1 MNEFKL
7 DNEPK
12 ITSGFTI
19 PDNYFADFSEKVL
32 LQLPKDEPKEISIW
46 VKNRKWLYAVA
57 AILVISLSIPF
68 IITSQNNTDQA
79 SNAAIEN
86 YLSYHSTLTDDDIVE
101 LLDKEDIEKLDIS
114 SDLEDK
120 DVEDLL
126 SGNTNLEQYITN

>member
-32 LQLPKDEPKEISIW
+32 LQLPKDEPKVISIW
-46 VKNRKWLYAVA
+46 DKNRKWMYAVA
-57 AILVISLSIPF
+57 AILVISLIIPF
-68 IITSQNNTDQA
+68 IITSQNDTDQA
-79 SNAAIEN
+79 SNATIEN

-126 SGNTNLEQYITN
+126 TGNTNLEQYITN

>member
-7 DNEPK
+7 DHEPK

-19 PDNYFADFSEKVL
+19 PDNYFADFSEKVVF
-32 LQLPKDEPKEISIW
+32 QLPKNEPKVISIW

-57 AILVISLSIPF
+57 AILVISVSIPF

-79 SNAAIEN
+79 SNATIEN

-101 LLDKEDIEKLDIS
+101 LLDKEDIEKLDIP
-114 SDLEDK
+114 SDLEDQ

-126 SGNTNLEQYITN
+126 TGNTNLEQYITN

>member
-7 DNEPK
+7 DHEPK

-19 PDNYFADFSEKVL
+19 PDNYFADFSEKVVF
-32 LQLPKDEPKEISIW
+32 QLPKNEPKVISIW

-57 AILVISLSIPF
+57 AILVISVSIPF

>member
-126 SGNTNLEQYITN
+126 TGNTNLEQYITN

>member
-57 AILVISLSIPF
+57 AILVISVSIPF

-114 SDLEDK
+114 SDLEDQ